1 MNRRSFIEGAVA
13 VGVVSALPVVA
24 KKEEVAEVDYLGNWG
39 GLYGICRKHGEPDSE
54 LRKRILEKLNER
66 KTFSCNGSPFEIEVI

>member
-1 MNRRSFIEGAVA
+1 MKRRDFIKGSLGAFALMA
-13 VGVVSALPVVA
+13 VPVVA